1 MEEKNKGVKRRK
13 IKNHFPVESVH
24 LYDSHIENK
33 YFLIFHY
40 ISILCLCVCVCGG
53 AGEMITCMSGHA
65 CVIVCLWRSENN
77 LQESLLF
84 YQHMGS
90 RDWTG
95 SKLLFPT
102 ETFQ

>member
-40 ISILCLCVCVCGG
+40 ISILCVYVCVGG
-53 AGEMITCMSGHA
+53 GGDDHMYEWPCMCHSVSVEVREQFAGIT
-65 CVIVCLWRSENN
+65 
-77 LQESLLF
+77 SLL
-84 YQHMGS
+84 
-90 RDWTG
+90 
-95 SKLLFPT
+95 PT
-102 ETFQ
+102 YGLQGLNWQ